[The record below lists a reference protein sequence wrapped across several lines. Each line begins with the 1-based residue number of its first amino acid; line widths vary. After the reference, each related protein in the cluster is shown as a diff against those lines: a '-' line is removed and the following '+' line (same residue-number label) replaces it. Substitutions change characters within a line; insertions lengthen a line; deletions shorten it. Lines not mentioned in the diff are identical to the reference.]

1 MIGLNPRKLI
11 IAGDSDS
18 RKKQGRST
26 KHNKRSRA
34 RVVLTSTMI
43 HFISFVFFVS
53 ILLSIDSIAAQ
64 TQNQL
69 GSKGT
74 QQCTINNNFYAGPN
88 KKVETVM
95 FEMKK
100 QLDEIQK
107 ELRNLTQKTKKE
119 NKTKG
124 SYPDLFL
131 ILYHFSLQMKLKN
144 NVPTLI
150 IKAVVFSKRYQ
161 SWLCR

>member
-1 MIGLNPRKLI
+1 MIGLNHCKL

-18 RKKQGRST
+18 RKKQGCST

-34 RVVLTSTMI
+34 GVVLTSTMI

-53 ILLSIDSIAAQ
+53 ILLSINSIAAQ
-64 TQNQL
+64 THNQL
-69 GSKGT
+69 GSLKGT

-88 KKVETVM
+88 KKVETMM

-124 SYPDLFL
+124 SYLDLLL
-131 ILYHFSLQMKLKN
+131 ILYHFCKWN
-144 NVPTLI
+144 W
-150 IKAVVFSKRYQ
+150 KAMYLDWVVVK
-161 SWLCR
+161 

>member
-1 MIGLNPRKLI
+1 MIGLNHCKL

-18 RKKQGRST
+18 RKKEGLST
-26 KHNKRSRA
+26 KQNQRSRA
-34 RVVLTSTMI
+34 GVVLTSTMI
-43 HFISFVFFVS
+43 HLISFVFFVS

-69 GSKGT
+69 ASKGA

-88 KKVETVM
+88 KKVETMM

-100 QLDEIQK
+100 QLDEIQR
-107 ELRNLTQKTKKE
+107 ELRNITQKTKKE
-119 NKTKG
+119 SKTKG
-124 SYPDLFL
+124 SYLDLLL

-144 NVPTLI
+144 NVPTLGCCKI
-150 IKAVVFSKRYQ
+150 MILLNTDISL
-161 SWLCR
+161 S